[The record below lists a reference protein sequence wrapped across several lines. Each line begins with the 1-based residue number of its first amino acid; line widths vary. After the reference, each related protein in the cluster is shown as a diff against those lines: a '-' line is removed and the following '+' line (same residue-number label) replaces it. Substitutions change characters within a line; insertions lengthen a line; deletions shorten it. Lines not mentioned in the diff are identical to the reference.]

1 MPRIAKQS
9 EKNQCIKSKRTLWD
23 MDLEFKYVRPVVEQ
37 AVRVLEVPE
46 NFYPIIQSLPEYY
59 SDCTQDDRQTIFN
72 LIEDVISI
80 NMKST
85 WMNGDFL
92 TAFVDIKE
100 VSTWET

>member
-1 MPRIAKQS
+1 MAKWS
-9 EKNQCIKSKRTLWD
+9 EKSQCIKPKNELWD

-37 AVRVLEVPE
+37 DARALAVPE
-46 NFYPIIQSLPEYY
+46 NFYHIIQGLPQYY
-59 SDCTQDDRQTIFN
+59 NDCTQDDKKTIFN
-72 LIEDVISI
+72 LIEDIISA

-92 TAFVDIKE
+92 TEFVDIKE